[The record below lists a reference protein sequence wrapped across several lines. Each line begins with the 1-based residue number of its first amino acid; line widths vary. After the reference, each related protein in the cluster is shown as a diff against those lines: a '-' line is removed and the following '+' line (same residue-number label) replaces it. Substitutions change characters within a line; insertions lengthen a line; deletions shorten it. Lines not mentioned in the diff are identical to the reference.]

1 MVMVDPDKL
10 VMVVIGLI
18 VSMIAYFIKKESNKL
33 TKLGDDVRKLQTD
46 LVKNTCKDEER
57 WYWINKHL
65 EDRREDCRKLY
76 DLVGKLKDKGDK

>member
-1 MVMVDPDKL
+1 MVQIDPDKL

-18 VSMIAYFIKKESNKL
+18 VSMIAYFIKKESSKL
-33 TKLGDDVRKLQTD
+33 TKLGDDVRQLKID
-46 LVKNTCKDEER
+46 LTKNECKDSER

-76 DLVGKLKDKGDK
+76 DLIGKLKDKRD

>member
-1 MVMVDPDKL
+1 MVQIDPDKL

-33 TKLGDDVRKLQTD
+33 TKLGENVRKLQID
-46 LVKNTCKDEER
+46 LTKNECKDSER
-57 WYWINKHL
+57 WYWINKNL

-76 DLVGKLKDKGDK
+76 DLLGKLKDKRD

>member
-1 MVMVDPDKL
+1 MVEIDPDKL

-18 VSMIAYFIKKESNKL
+18 VSMIAYFIKKESSKL
-33 TKLGDDVRKLQTD
+33 TRLGDDVRQLKID
-46 LVKNTCKDEER
+46 LTKNECKDSER

-76 DLVGKLKDKGDK
+76 DLIGKLKDKRD